1 MGIELP
7 AAAACLWVNDV
18 PVSLLFSLAARL
30 LVETDSF
37 GSRVRIRGAESE
49 HYLCMNRRG
58 KLVGKVWHTGV
69 LQRGQEEQRI
79 QLSSTRARFR
89 QLLAAGEG
97 QIRL

>member
-18 PVSLLFSLAARL
+18 PVSLLVSLAARL

-37 GSRVRIRGAESE
+37 GSRVRIRGAESG

-58 KLVGKVWHTGV
+58 KLVGKVRHTGV
-69 LQRGQEEQRI
+69 LRRGQEERDSG
-79 QLSSTRARFR
+79 SSWL
-89 QLLAAGEG
+89 QEK
-97 QIRL
+97 IRLGFRSSGHI

>member
-1 MGIELP
+1 MGIELL
-7 AAAACLWVNDV
+7 AAAVCLWVNDA

-37 GSRVRIRGAESE
+37 GSRVRIRGAESG

-69 LQRGQEEQRI
+69 LRRGQEERRVE
-79 QLSSTRARFR
+79 LNCFF
-89 QLLAAGEG
+89 LL
-97 QIRL
+97 